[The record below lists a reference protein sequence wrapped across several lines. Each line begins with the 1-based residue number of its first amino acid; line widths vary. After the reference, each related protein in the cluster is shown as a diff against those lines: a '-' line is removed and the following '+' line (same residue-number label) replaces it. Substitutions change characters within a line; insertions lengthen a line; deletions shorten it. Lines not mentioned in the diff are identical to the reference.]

1 MSHLKKEI
9 AMKVPLFAAL
19 LLLLA
24 APMHA
29 LAGPNDKPATG
40 LEVGNVAP
48 EITGKDV
55 NAKAMKLS
63 DFRNKIVV
71 IDFFGDW

>member
-1 MSHLKKEI
+1 MR
-9 AMKVPLFAAL
+9 VPIFAAV

-24 APMHA
+24 TPMLA
-29 LAGPNDKPATG
+29 LAGPTTKPATG
-40 LEVGNVAP
+40 LNVGDLAP
-48 EITGKDV
+48 EITGQDV
-55 NAKAMKLS
+55 HGKAMKLS

>member
-1 MSHLKKEI
+1 
-9 AMKVPLFAAL
+9 MKVSFLAALVLLFAT
-19 LLLLA
+19 
-24 APMHA
+24 PMLV
-29 LAGPNDKPATG
+29 LAGPTTKPAAPTG
-40 LEVGNVAP
+40 LNKGQLAP

-55 NAKAMKLS
+55 NGKPMKLS

>member
-1 MSHLKKEI
+1 MR
-9 AMKVPLFAAL
+9 VRTFP
-19 LLLLA
+19 LA
-24 APMHA
+24 AIAAILLMCTIPAVTHA
-29 LAGPNDKPATG
+29 EPTTKPTVG
-40 LEVGNVAP
+40 LEIGNTAP

-55 NAKAMKLS
+55 HGKAMKLS

>member
-1 MSHLKKEI
+1 MRVRTFSI
-9 AMKVPLFAAL
+9 AAVAAML
-19 LLLLA
+19 LMCA
-24 APMHA
+24 M
-29 LAGPNDKPATG
+29 PAFTRAQPG
-40 LEVGNVAP
+40 EGFEPGQRAP

-55 NAKAMKLS
+55 QGKPMKLS

>member
-1 MSHLKKEI
+1 
-9 AMKVPLFAAL
+9 MKVPFLAAL
-19 LLLLA
+19 LLLFATPVL
-24 APMHA
+24 A
-29 LAGPNDKPATG
+29 LAGPTTKPATG
-40 LEVGNVAP
+40 LNKGQVAP

-55 NAKAMKLS
+55 HGKAMKLS

>member
-1 MSHLKKEI
+1 
-9 AMKVPLFAAL
+9 MKVPLFAAL

-24 APMHA
+24 TPM

-55 NAKAMKLS
+55 NGKAMKLS

>member
-1 MSHLKKEI
+1 
-9 AMKVPLFAAL
+9 MKGPLLAAL

-24 APMHA
+24 TPMLA
-29 LAGPNDKPATG
+29 LAEPNTG
-40 LEVGNVAP
+40 LNVGDRAP

-55 NAKAMKLS
+55 NGKAMKLS